1 MKEFYKNHQIAIE
14 FSAILILCTIVRLVT
29 GLCLFKYANNFY
41 SEDEIVLIEVL
52 DKRYDE
58 NMSWNPATKT
68 AYVNY
73 NYYLVWEEGDLEV
86 SESVYHSTS
95 IGDRIVIT
103 KTTIK
108 EKETGQV
115 NRIDYSYG
123 ND

>member
-14 FSAILILCTIVRLVT
+14 FSAILILCTIVGLVI
-29 GLCLFKYANNFY
+29 GLCLFTYASNFY

-52 DKRYDE
+52 DKRCDE
-58 NMSWNPATKT
+58 HESWNPATKT
-68 AYVNY
+68 AYANY
-73 NYYLVWEEGDLEV
+73 NYYLVWEEGNLEV
-86 SESVYHSTS
+86 SESVYYSTN

-108 EKETGQV
+108 EKETGQI
-115 NRIDYSYG
+115 NRIYYSYG

>member
-1 MKEFYKNHQIAIE
+1 MKEFYKNNQIAIE
-14 FSAILILCTIVRLVT
+14 FSAILILCTIVGLIA
-29 GLCLFKYANNFY
+29 GLCLFAYANNFY

-52 DKRYDE
+52 DKRYDK

-68 AYVNY
+68 AYANY
-73 NYYLVWEEGDLEV
+73 NYYIVWEEGDLEV
-86 SESVYHSTS
+86 SESVYYSTN

-108 EKETGQV
+108 EKETGKV
-115 NRIDYSYG
+115 NKVYYSYG

>member
-14 FSAILILCTIVRLVT
+14 FSAILILCTIVGLIA
-29 GLCLFKYANNFY
+29 GLCLFAYANNFY

>member
-14 FSAILILCTIVRLVT
+14 FFAILILCTVVGLVT
-29 GLCLFKYANNFY
+29 GLCLFAYANNFY

-52 DKRYDE
+52 DKRCDE
-58 NMSWNPATKT
+58 YESWSPATKT

-73 NYYLVWEEGDLEV
+73 NYYLVWGEGDLEV
-86 SESVYHSTS
+86 SESVYYSTN

-115 NRIDYSYG
+115 NRIYYSYG

>member
-1 MKEFYKNHQIAIE
+1 MKEFIRKHKIAIE
-14 FSAILILCTIVRLVT
+14 FFIILILCTIVGLVT
-29 GLCLFKYANNFY
+29 GLCLFTYANNFY
-41 SEDEIVLIEVL
+41 REDEIVLIEVL
-52 DKRYDE
+52 DKRCDE
-58 NMSWNPATKT
+58 YESWNPATKT
-68 AYVNY
+68 AYANY

-86 SESVYHSTS
+86 SESVYHSTN

-115 NRIDYSYG
+115 NKIYYSYG

>member
-14 FSAILILCTIVRLVT
+14 FSAILILCTIVGLVA
-29 GLCLFKYANNFY
+29 GLCLFTYTSNFY
-41 SEDEIVLIEVL
+41 SEEEIVLIKVL

-73 NYYLVWEEGDLEV
+73 NYYLVWEEGNLEV
-86 SESVYHSTS
+86 SESVYYSTN

-108 EKETGQV
+108 EKETGKV
-115 NRIDYSYG
+115 NRVYYSYG

>member
-14 FSAILILCTIVRLVT
+14 FFAILILCTVVGLVT
-29 GLCLFKYANNFY
+29 GLCLFAYANNFY

-52 DKRYDE
+52 DKRCDE
-58 NMSWNPATKT
+58 YESWSPATKT

-108 EKETGQV
+108 EKETGKV
-115 NRIDYSYG
+115 NRIYYSYG
-123 ND
+123 NN